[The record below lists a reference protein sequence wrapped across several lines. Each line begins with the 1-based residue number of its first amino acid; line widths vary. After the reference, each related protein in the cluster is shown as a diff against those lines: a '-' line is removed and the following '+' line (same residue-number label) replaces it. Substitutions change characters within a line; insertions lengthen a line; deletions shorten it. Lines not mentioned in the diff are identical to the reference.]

1 MNRRDVAISLL
12 LLVLGVVPCISGA
25 QQSGKVWRVGMLE
38 TTSMAANAAN
48 LNAFLRGMQE
58 LGYVEGK
65 NFVLDYRSVDG
76 RGDRFPNLATELVRA
91 NVDLIVTRGTPAT
104 QAARAATAQIP
115 IVTAASSDLVR
126 TGLAKS
132 FRRPEG
138 NVTGF
143 DPLATD
149 LLSKR
154 VELVR
159 ELFPKATRI
168 LAVMN
173 MANAAIAQSW
183 EGTERAARALNF
195 EITLFDVRRAEDFER
210 AFNEGVKLRANALLI
225 GQDGLTQANGRHVVE
240 LATKYRLAAIYPAS
254 EYVDYGGLI
263 GHGVSYP
270 DLYRRAATY
279 VDKILKGAKAGDLP
293 IERAT
298 KFDLVIN
305 VKTAKALGLAIP
317 PSVLLRADR
326 VIE

>member
-1 MNRRDVAISLL
+1 
-12 LLVLGVVPCISGA
+12 
-25 QQSGKVWRVGMLE
+25 
-38 TTSMAANAAN
+38 
-48 LNAFLRGMQE
+48 
-58 LGYVEGK
+58 
-65 NFVLDYRSVDG
+65 
-76 RGDRFPNLATELVRA
+76 LVRA

-115 IVTAASSDLVR
+115 IVTAASSDMVR
-126 TGLAKS
+126 TGLARS
-132 FRRPEG
+132 LRRPEG
-138 NVTGF
+138 NVTGL
-143 DPLATD
+143 DPLAID

-159 ELFPKATRI
+159 EVFPKATRI

-183 EGTERAARALNF
+183 EETERAARALNF
-195 EITLFDVRRAEDFER
+195 QITLFDVRRADDFER

-225 GQDGLTQANGRHVVE
+225 GQDGLMQANGKHVVE
-240 LATKYRLAAIYPAS
+240 LATKYRLPAIYPAG
-254 EYVDYGGLI
+254 EYVDDGGLI

-298 KFDLVIN
+298 KFELVIN
-305 VKTAKALGLAIP
+305 LKTAKALGIAIP
-317 PSVLLRADR
+317 HSVLLRADR

>member
-12 LLVLGVVPCISGA
+12 LLVLGVVPCISVA
-25 QQSGKVWRVGMLE
+25 QQPGKVWRVGMLE

-48 LNAFLRGMQE
+48 LNAFLKGMQE
-58 LGYVEGK
+58 LGYVEGQ
-65 NFVLDYRSVDG
+65 NLVVDYRSADG

-115 IVTAASSDLVR
+115 IVTAASSDMVR
-126 TGLAKS
+126 TGLARS
-132 FRRPEG
+132 LRRPEG
-138 NVTGF
+138 NVTGL
-143 DPLATD
+143 DPLAID

-159 ELFPKATRI
+159 EVFPKATRI
-168 LAVMN
+168 LAVVN

-183 EGTERAARALNF
+183 EETERAARALNF
-195 EITLFDVRRAEDFER
+195 QITLFDVRRAEDIER

-225 GQDGLTQANGRHVVE
+225 GQDGLMQANGKHLVE
-240 LATKYRLAAIYPAS
+240 LATKYRLPTIYPAS
-254 EYVDYGGLI
+254 EYVDDGGLI

-270 DLYRRAATY
+270 DLYRRAAIY

-305 VKTAKALGLAIP
+305 VKTAKTLGIAIP
-317 PSVLLRADR
+317 QSVLLRADR